1 MENSNLQNHKFTV
14 THENLTLIFM
24 ESIMHRCWYN
34 ERREGVGRK
43 GRWMDEKK
51 EGKDGEEREWRGR
64 REGGYPGI
72 WALAQSAFISVK

>member
-1 MENSNLQNHKFTV
+1 MV

-51 EGKDGEEREWRGR
+51 EGKRWRKESG
-64 REGGYPGI
+64 EGGGKGDI
-72 WALAQSAFISVK
+72 QEFGL